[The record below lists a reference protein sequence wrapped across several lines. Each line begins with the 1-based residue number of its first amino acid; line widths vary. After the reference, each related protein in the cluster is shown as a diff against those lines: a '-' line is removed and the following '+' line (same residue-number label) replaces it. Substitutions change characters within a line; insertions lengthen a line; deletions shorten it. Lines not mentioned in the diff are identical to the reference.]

1 MIKAFFW
8 DILESSFLDF
18 FKASKRDVNA
28 MNSIPKVSRAALCL
42 TIQNSCFFTTQLNS
56 RKRRERR
63 KVPFQQ
69 YFWPNK
75 EKFIKDQ
82 VASSSSSESSHTIST
97 SSLKDRHPLIPRK
110 MTPDDHHQE
119 STHSACKQYTLKWYN
134 CFLLYFDPNE
144 PKY

>member
-28 MNSIPKVSRAALCL
+28 MNSIPKVSTAAWPYK
-42 TIQNSCFFTTQLNS
+42 TVSVLNS
-56 RKRRERR
+56 RKLG

-82 VASSSSSESSHTIST
+82 VASSSSSATLYFYIITKRLEPPSNTKEDDTRWSSS
-97 SSLKDRHPLIPRK
+97 RK
-110 MTPDDHHQE
+110 
-119 STHSACKQYTLKWYN
+119 YTLS
-134 CFLLYFDPNE
+134 L
-144 PKY
+144 